1 MIVDSG
7 HSLTLESVASLPWQ
21 DRIGHQR
28 EWLWRG
34 WPIRYSVMLPE
45 YPSSK
50 PPLILLH
57 GFGAAIEHWRQNIP
71 VLARDRP
78 VYALDLLGFGGSKKA
93 DTSYSTYLWASQIYH
108 FWQAVL
114 QEPVVIVGNSI
125 GSLVGLTAAGEYPD
139 MVKGLV
145 MLSLPDV
152 SLRQAALPPAV
163 QPLITR
169 LENAI
174 AAPWLLKRIFRVVR
188 RPSVIQKWAGIAYQ
202 NRGCVNPELVEIIS
216 RPPLD
221 EGADQTFCRLAESV
235 RSPSFAPPAHQV
247 LPLLTIPMLLIWGE
261 QDRMVPPL
269 LADRLANLNPRHIEL
284 QRWENAGH
292 CPQDE
297 CPERFNKALQDW
309 LSHHF
314 SDSFADADRPGV
326 G

>member
-1 MIVDSG
+1 MDRPAR
-7 HSLTLESVASLPWQ
+7 LWQ
-21 DRIGHQR
+21 ERIGHQR
-28 EWLWRG
+28 DWLWRG

-45 YPSSK
+45 HPSRK

-78 VYALDLLGFGGSKKA
+78 VYALDLLGFGGSPKA
-93 DTSYSTYLWASQIYH
+93 DTTYSAYLWANQVYH
-108 FWQAVL
+108 FWQAIL

-125 GSLVGLTAAGEYPD
+125 GSLVGLTAAVEYPD

-152 SLRQAALPPAV
+152 SLRQAALPPVV

-174 AAPWLLKRIFRVVR
+174 AAPWLLKCIFRLVR
-188 RPSVIQKWAGIAYQ
+188 RPSVIQKWASIAYQ
-202 NRGCVNPELVEIIS
+202 NPGCVNPELVTIIS
-216 RPPLD
+216 RPPFD
-221 EGADQTFCRLAESV
+221 EGADQAFCRLAESV
-235 RSPSFAPPAHQV
+235 RSPNFAPPAHRV
-247 LPLLTIPMLLIWGE
+247 LPHLDIPMLLIWGQ

-269 LADRLANLNPRHIEL
+269 LAPKFANLNPGHIEL
-284 QRWENAGH
+284 QIWEKAGH

-297 CPERFNKALQDW
+297 CPEQFNQTLQAW
-309 LSHHF
+309 LTHHF
-314 SDSFADADRPGV
+314 SDTFADADRPGL